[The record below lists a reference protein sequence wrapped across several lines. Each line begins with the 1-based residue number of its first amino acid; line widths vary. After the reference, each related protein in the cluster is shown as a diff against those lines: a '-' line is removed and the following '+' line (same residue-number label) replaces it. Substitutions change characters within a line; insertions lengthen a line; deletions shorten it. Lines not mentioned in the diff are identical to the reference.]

1 MEVKKLVDSF
11 SYALEGIGQALQ
23 TERNLRIHLVIG
35 FIALMGAV
43 FLGLSRL
50 EFLILFLV
58 IALVVVM
65 ELFNTVVERLIDL
78 ISPNFHPRVRIIKNM
93 AAGAVLIAAANAA
106 ITGFILFFHR
116 LDEFSLEFFT
126 WISQQPAYLTF
137 FLMLLVLIIMLGL
150 KYRRGEIFSLQ
161 GGMPS
166 LHSAIAFSLVAV
178 IGFNTSSALLIVTG
192 FFLALLV
199 AQSRV
204 EGKIHNL
211 PEVIWGGILGFMLT
225 VFIFQFFVGGSP

>member
-23 TERNLRIHLVIG
+23 TERNLKIHLIVG
-35 FIALMGAV
+35 TIALVGAV

-93 AAGAVLIAAANAA
+93 AAGAVLIAAVNAA
-106 ITGFILFFHR
+106 VTGFILFYHR
-116 LDEFSLEFFT
+116 LDQFSLEFFI
-126 WISQQPAYLTF
+126 WLSQQPAYLTL
-137 FLMLLVLIIMLGL
+137 FLMLLLLLVLLGL
-150 KYRRGEIFSLQ
+150 KYRRGEVFSLQ

-166 LHSAIAFSLVAV
+166 LHSAIAFSLATV
-178 IGFNTSSALLIVTG
+178 IAFYTTSPLLIFTG
-192 FFLALLV
+192 YFLALLV

-204 EGKIHNL
+204 EGKIHNF
-211 PEVIWGGILGFMLT
+211 PEVIWGGVLGFMLT
-225 VFIFQFFVGGSP
+225 VFIFQFFAGG